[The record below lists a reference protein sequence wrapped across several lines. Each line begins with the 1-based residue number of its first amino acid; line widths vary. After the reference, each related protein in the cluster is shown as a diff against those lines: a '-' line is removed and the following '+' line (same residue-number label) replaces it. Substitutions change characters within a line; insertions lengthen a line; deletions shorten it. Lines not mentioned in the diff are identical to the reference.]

1 MATYGQ
7 LLIDAGGGIV
17 DRRKQSERQEGA
29 SVIIGLGGTG
39 SDAVMQLKR
48 EVYRQLKPDNTDAVL
63 PKYESIK
70 YLVVDA
76 DDSQIVQSGSITD
89 IDKSTEFFPLSN
101 GAIKSTFEAK
111 KILQNRPE
119 LYWLDYEHI
128 SIDEAS
134 NGAGGIRQVGRF
146 LLVDKGAA
154 LYDKIKSVMT
164 SALTAANTGELDIH
178 ICAGISGGTGS
189 G

>member
-89 IDKSTEFFPLSN
+89 IDKSTEFFQMVLLK
-101 GAIKSTFEAK
+101 AHLRQK
-111 KILQNRPE
+111 KYCRTGQNFTG
-119 LYWLDYEHI
+119 LI
-128 SIDEAS
+128 MNI
-134 NGAGGIRQVGRF
+134 F
-146 LLVDKGAA
+146 L
-154 LYDKIKSVMT
+154 
-164 SALTAANTGELDIH
+164 
-178 ICAGISGGTGS
+178 
-189 G
+189 